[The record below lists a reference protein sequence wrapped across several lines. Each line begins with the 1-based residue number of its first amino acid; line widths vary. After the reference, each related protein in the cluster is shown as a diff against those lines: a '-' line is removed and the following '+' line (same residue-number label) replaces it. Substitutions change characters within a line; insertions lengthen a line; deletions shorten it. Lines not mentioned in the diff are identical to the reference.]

1 MIADKSLETQSNC
14 TLKASEMNSNLVTPK
29 YMISLNSRDWSLWGQ
44 SPVLGMLRTE
54 KEMLRGGEGKAS
66 FFMSEKERRRKG
78 EEKME
83 VRDICL
89 IKHRWL
95 GYLQHH

>member
-29 YMISLNSRDWSLWGQ
+29 YMISLNSQDWSLWGQ
-44 SPVLGMLRTE
+44 SPVLWMLRTE

-66 FFMSEKERRRKG
+66 FCVPEKERRGKG
-78 EEKME
+78 EKKKRIRKDGGE
-83 VRDICL
+83 
-89 IKHRWL
+89 
-95 GYLQHH
+95 GYLSH